1 MTYSFSRSIN
11 LKLSARLFIALQ
23 HMIPQHFLSKMMWK
37 LTRCEYKWLLK
48 LILPFFIRK
57 FKVNM
62 DEAKNPDWKSY
73 ASFNYFFTR
82 ELKEDA
88 REICKDKNTIV
99 SPVDGAVSQLGKI
112 NDDLVFQAK
121 GHAYSLT
128 QLLGDRKDLGEQFK
142 DGEFNT
148 IYLSPKDYHRIHMPM
163 DGTLKEMI
171 HVPGELF
178 SVNPTTVENVPA
190 LFARNER
197 VICLFDTP
205 AGPMAMILV
214 GAIFVGS
221 IETVWHGEVTPPTR
235 KDIRNW
241 KYDDE
246 EQNYVKGQEMGRFNM
261 GSTVILLHAN
271 EKMEWDK
278 ELKAEHSVQLGQMI
292 GTIK

>member
-1 MTYSFSRSIN
+1 

-23 HMIPQHFLSKMMWK
+23 HIIPQHFLSKMMWR
-37 LTRCEYKWLLK
+37 LTRCEYKWFLK
-48 LILPFFIRK
+48 LILPLFIRQ

-62 DEAKNPDWKSY
+62 KEAKNSDWRSY
-73 ASFNYFFTR
+73 SSFNNFFTR

-88 REICKDKNTIV
+88 REISSDEKSIT

-112 NDDLVFQAK
+112 NADLIFQAK

-128 QLLGDRKDLGEQFK
+128 QLLGDREDLGKTFK
-142 DGEFNT
+142 SGQFNT
-148 IYLSPKDYHRIHMPM
+148 IYLSPKDYHRIHMPI

-171 HVPGELF
+171 HVPGQLF

-197 VICLFDTP
+197 VVCMFDTA

-221 IETVWHGEVTPPTR
+221 IETVWHGEVTPPTV

-246 EQNYVKGQEMGRFNM
+246 ELSYVKGQEMGRFNM

-271 EKMEWDK
+271 KKMDWDK
-278 ELKAEHSVQLGQMI
+278 ELKAEKKVQLGEVI
-292 GTIK
+292 GNIK

>member
-1 MTYSFSRSIN
+1 
-11 LKLSARLFIALQ
+11 LKLRARLFIALQ
-23 HMIPQHFLSKMMWK
+23 YIIPQHFLSKMMWR

-48 LILPFFIRK
+48 LILPLFIRQ

-62 DEAKNPDWKSY
+62 EEAKNSDWKSY
-73 ASFNYFFTR
+73 TSFNNFFTR
-82 ELKEDA
+82 ELNDNA
-88 REICKDKNTIV
+88 REISSVQNTIT
-99 SPVDGAVSQLGKI
+99 SPVDGAISQLGKI
-112 NDDLVFQAK
+112 NADLIFQAK

-128 QLLGDRKDLGEQFK
+128 QLVGDREDLSKTFK
-142 DGEFNT
+142 NGQFNT
-148 IYLSPKDYHRIHMPM
+148 IYLSPKDYHRIHMPV

-178 SVNPTTVENVPA
+178 SVSPTTVDNVPA

-221 IETVWHGEVTPPTR
+221 IETVWHGEVTPPTH

-241 KYDDE
+241 KYDE
-246 EQNYVKGQEMGRFNM
+246 ESGNESITIKKGDEMGRFNM
-261 GSTVILLHAN
+261 GSTVILLYAN
-271 EKMEWDK
+271 KHMDWTN
-278 ELKAEHSVQLGQMI
+278 ELKAESKVQLGEVI
-292 GTIK
+292 GNIKN

>member
-1 MTYSFSRSIN
+1 M
-11 LKLSARLFIALQ
+11 KLSARLFIALQ
-23 HMIPQHFLSKMMWK
+23 HIIPQHLLSKMMWK

-48 LILPFFIRK
+48 LILPFFIRQ

-73 ASFNYFFTR
+73 SSFNDFFTR

-88 REICKDKNTIV
+88 REICADEKMIA

-112 NDDLVFQAK
+112 NTDFIFQAK

-128 QLLGDRKDLGEQFK
+128 QLLGDREDLGKTFK
-142 DGEFNT
+142 NGQFNT
-148 IYLSPKDYHRIHMPM
+148 IYLSPKDYHRIHMPL

-197 VICLFDTP
+197 VICLFDTS
-205 AGPMAMILV
+205 AGPMAMVLV

-221 IETVWHGEVTPPTR
+221 IETVWHGEVTPPR
-235 KDIRNW
+235 VKDIRSW
-241 KYDDE
+241 KYDE
-246 EQNYVKGQEMGRFNM
+246 EALSYTKGQEMGRFNM

-271 EKMEWDK
+271 KKMDWDK
-278 ELKAEHSVQLGQMI
+278 ELHTEQPVRLGEAI
-292 GTIK
+292 GNIK

>member
-1 MTYSFSRSIN
+1 M
-11 LKLSARLFIALQ
+11 KLSARLFIALQ
-23 HMIPQHFLSKMMWK
+23 HIIPQHLLSKLMWK
-37 LTRCEYKWLLK
+37 LTRSEYKWLLK
-48 LILPFFIRK
+48 LILPLFIRK

-82 ELKEDA
+82 ELKEGA
-88 REICKDKNTIV
+88 REICSEQKSIA

-112 NDDLVFQAK
+112 NDDLIFQAK

-128 QLLGDRKDLGEQFK
+128 QLLGNREDLGEIFK
-142 DGEFNT
+142 DGQFNT
-148 IYLSPKDYHRIHMPM
+148 IYLSPKDYHRIHMPI

-197 VICLFDTP
+197 VICLFDTA

-221 IETVWHGEVTPPTR
+221 IETVWHGEVTPPTH

-241 KYDDE
+241 KYDE
-246 EQNYVKGQEMGRFNM
+246 KELSYLKGQEMGRFNM

-271 EKMEWDK
+271 NKINWIK
-278 ELKAEHSVQLGQMI
+278 ELKAEQSVRLGETI
-292 GTIK
+292 GEIK

>member
-1 MTYSFSRSIN
+1 
-11 LKLSARLFIALQ
+11 
-23 HMIPQHFLSKMMWK
+23 MWK

-48 LILPFFIRK
+48 LILPIFIRH

-62 DEAKNPDWKSY
+62 EEAKNSDWKSY

-82 ELKEDA
+82 ELKEEA
-88 REICKDKNTIV
+88 REISTDKNTII

-112 NDDLVFQAK
+112 NTDLIFQAK

-128 QLLGDRKDLGEQFK
+128 QLLGDREDLGKTFK
-142 DGEFNT
+142 NGQFNT
-148 IYLSPKDYHRIHMPM
+148 IYLSPKDYHRIHMPI

-171 HVPGELF
+171 HVPGQLF

-221 IETVWHGEVTPPTR
+221 IETVWHGEVTPPR
-235 KDIRNW
+235 HKDIRNW

-246 EQNYVKGQEMGRFNM
+246 ELSYVKGQEMGRFNM
-261 GSTVILLHAN
+261 GSTVILLHTN
-271 EKMEWDK
+271 KKMDWEK
-278 ELKAEHSVQLGQMI
+278 ELKAEQSVQLGEAI
-292 GTIK
+292 GRIK

>member
-1 MTYSFSRSIN
+1 MK
-11 LKLSARLFIALQ
+11 LKARLFIALQ
-23 HMIPQHFLSKMMWK
+23 HIIPQHFLSKMMWR
-37 LTRCEYKWLLK
+37 LTRCEYKWFLSLL
-48 LILPFFIRK
+48 LPLFIRQ

-88 REICKDKNTIV
+88 REISSDKNV
-99 SPVDGAVSQLGKI
+99 VASPVDGAVSQLGEI
-112 NDDLVFQAK
+112 NDDLIFQAK

-128 QLLGDRKDLGEQFK
+128 QLLGDREDLGEIFK
-142 DGEFNT
+142 DGQFNT
-148 IYLSPKDYHRIHMPM
+148 IYLSPKDYHRIHMPI

-197 VICLFDTP
+197 VICLFDTTS
-205 AGPMAMILV
+205 GPMAMILV

-221 IETVWHGEVTPPTR
+221 IETVWHGEVTPPTC

-241 KYDDE
+241 KYDE
-246 EQNYVKGQEMGRFNM
+246 KELSYIKGQEMGRFNM
-261 GSTVILLHAN
+261 GSTVILLHVN
-271 EKMEWDK
+271 EQMEWDK
-278 ELKAEHSVQLGQMI
+278 ELNAEQSVRLGEMI

>member
-1 MTYSFSRSIN
+1 M
-11 LKLSARLFIALQ
+11 KLRARLFIALQ
-23 HMIPQHFLSKMMWK
+23 HIIPQHFFSKMMWK

-48 LILPFFIRK
+48 LVLPLFIRQ

-62 DEAKNPDWKSY
+62 AEAKNPDWKSY
-73 ASFNYFFTR
+73 TSFNNFFTR
-82 ELKEDA
+82 ELKEKA
-88 REICKDKNTIV
+88 RDISADKTAIA
-99 SPVDGAVSQLGKI
+99 SPVDGAISQLGKI
-112 NDDLVFQAK
+112 NDDLIFQAK

-128 QLLGDRKDLGEQFK
+128 QLLGDRKDLGETFK
-142 DGEFNT
+142 DGQFNT
-148 IYLSPKDYHRIHMPM
+148 IYLSPKDYHRIHMPI
-163 DGTLKEMI
+163 DGKLKEMI

-197 VICLFDTP
+197 VICLFDTD

-221 IETVWHGEVTPPTR
+221 IETVWHGEVTPPTC

-241 KYDDE
+241 KYDE
-246 EQNYVKGQEMGRFNM
+246 KELNYIKGQEMGRFNM

-271 EKMEWDK
+271 EKMDWLK
-278 ELKAEHSVQLGQMI
+278 ELKAEQVVRLGETI
-292 GTIK
+292 GSIK

>member
-1 MTYSFSRSIN
+1 M
-11 LKLSARLFIALQ
+11 KLRARLFIALQ
-23 HMIPQHFLSKMMWK
+23 HIIPQHFFSKMMWK

-48 LILPFFIRK
+48 LVLPLFIRQ

-62 DEAKNPDWKSY
+62 AEAKNSDWKSY
-73 ASFNYFFTR
+73 TSFNNFFTR

-88 REICKDKNTIV
+88 REISTDKVAIA
-99 SPVDGAVSQLGKI
+99 SPVDGAISQLGKI
-112 NDDLVFQAK
+112 NDDLIFQAK

-128 QLLGDRKDLGEQFK
+128 QLLGDRKDLGETFK
-142 DGEFNT
+142 DGQFNT
-148 IYLSPKDYHRIHMPM
+148 LYLSPKDYHRIHMPI
-163 DGTLKEMI
+163 DGKLKEMI

-197 VICLFDTP
+197 VICLFDTD

-221 IETVWHGEVTPPTR
+221 IETVWHGEVTPPTC

-241 KYDDE
+241 KYDE
-246 EQNYVKGQEMGRFNM
+246 KELSYIKGQEMGRFNM

-271 EKMEWDK
+271 EKMDWVK
-278 ELKAEHSVQLGQMI
+278 ELKAEQVVRLGETI
-292 GTIK
+292 GNIK

>member
-1 MTYSFSRSIN
+1 M
-11 LKLSARLFIALQ
+11 KLSARLFIALQ
-23 HMIPQHFLSKMMWK
+23 HIIPQHFLSKMMWR
-37 LTRCEYKWLLK
+37 LTRCEYKWFLRLM
-48 LILPFFIRK
+48 LPFFIRQ

-62 DEAKNPDWKSY
+62 EEAKNSDWRSY
-73 ASFNYFFTR
+73 SSFNNFFTR
-82 ELKEDA
+82 ELKEGV
-88 REICKDKNTIV
+88 REISTDEKTIT

-112 NDDLVFQAK
+112 NSDLIFQAK

-128 QLLGDRKDLGEQFK
+128 QLLGDREDLAKTFK
-142 DGEFNT
+142 NGQFNT
-148 IYLSPKDYHRIHMPM
+148 IYLSPKDYHRIHMPI

-197 VICLFDTP
+197 VVCLFDTP

-241 KYDDE
+241 IYDEDKISF
-246 EQNYVKGQEMGRFNM
+246 VKGQEMGRFNM

-271 EKMEWDK
+271 KKMDWKK
-278 ELKAEHSVQLGQMI
+278 ELKTEQSVRLGEVI
-292 GTIK
+292 GQIK

>member
-1 MTYSFSRSIN
+1 MKIT
-11 LKLSARLFIALQ
+11 ARLFIALQ
-23 HMIPQHFLSKMMWK
+23 HIIPQHLLSKMMWK

-48 LILPFFIRK
+48 LILPFFIRQ

-62 DEAKNPDWKSY
+62 EEAKESSWKNFV
-73 ASFNYFFTR
+73 SFNAFFTR
-82 ELKEDA
+82 KLKDDA
-88 REICKDKNTIV
+88 REICSDVKSLA

-112 NDDLVFQAK
+112 NSDLIFQAK

-128 QLLGDRKDLGEQFK
+128 QLLGDREDLGEKFQN
-142 DGEFNT
+142 GEFNT
-148 IYLSPKDYHRIHMPM
+148 IYLSPKDYHRIHMPI

-197 VICLFDTP
+197 VICLFDTA

-221 IETVWHGEVTPPTR
+221 IETIWHGEVTPPTR

-241 KYDDE
+241 KYDE
-246 EQNYVKGQEMGRFNM
+246 EKISYSKGEEMGRFNM
-261 GSTVILLHAN
+261 GSTVILVHAN
-271 EKMEWDK
+271 NKIEWNDS
-278 ELKAEHSVQLGQMI
+278 LKAEQVVRLGEALGQL
-292 GTIK
+292 K